1 MIVQMENKIKNDESL
16 THDCNILY
24 NILNPIKRAK
34 SKKSLLA
41 NTTRMYEHL

>member
-16 THDCNILY
+16 THECNILY

-34 SKKSLLA
+34 SKKVI
-41 NTTRMYEHL
+41 TCQYYTDV